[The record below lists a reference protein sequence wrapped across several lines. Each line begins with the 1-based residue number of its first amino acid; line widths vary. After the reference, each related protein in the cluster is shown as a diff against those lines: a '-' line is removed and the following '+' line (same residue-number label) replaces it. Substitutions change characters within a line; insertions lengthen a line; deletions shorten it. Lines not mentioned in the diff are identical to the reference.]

1 MFFNFLLL
9 LYTLLLSILIA
20 VVLKQYKSNLRSK
33 SIPLVLPNLSII
45 IPFRNEADNLET
57 LIKSLSKQQYPGL
70 FEILLV
76 DDYSSDTSV
85 EIITKNIINCEQN
98 IVIVKNTFDAT
109 INLTSKQQAIH
120 KGIQNA
126 QYEFIVLTDADMH
139 YDTDWLLS
147 LGNEID
153 NHADLAFGHTAISP
167 HNKGLFAKLQA
178 FQLDFLFSVAYTLFH
193 AGITGSCMGNN
204 MIISRS
210 KYMETGGQKTV
221 GYSIV
226 EDRALF
232 SLFKKNKCKCSI
244 TSPFVAKAFTYPCA
258 TFTQFY
264 HQMRRWARGGFSI
277 GSILLPIGFLFAFQN
292 SLFCASFFK
301 ILHTSTIII
310 TTTNFLIT
318 WLFTAICFRS
328 MKSKVSVMLF
338 PLFFLFLIIESV
350 AFIASLLIFP
360 TIKWKGRM
368 LKN

>member
-1 MFFNFLLL
+1 MFLNFILF
-9 LYTLLLSILIA
+9 LYTILLSIMIII
-20 VVLKQYKSNLRSK
+20 VLRQYKPNLQLK
-33 SIPLVLPNLSII
+33 IVPLALPNISIV
-45 IPFRNEADNLET
+45 IPFRNEADNLEP
-57 LIKSLSKQQYPGL
+57 LIKSLSKQKYPGL
-70 FEILLV
+70 FEILLI

-98 IVIVKNTFDAT
+98 IVIVNNTFDT
-109 INLTSKQQAIH
+109 TLNLTSKQQAIH

-153 NHADLAFGHTAISP
+153 NQADLAFGHTAISP
-167 HNKGLFAKLQA
+167 HSKGLFAKLQA

-210 KYMETGGQKTV
+210 KYMVTGGQKTV

-232 SLFKKNKCKCSI
+232 SLFKKNKLKCSI

-264 HQMRRWARGGFSI
+264 HQIRRWARGGFSI

-301 ILHTSTIII
+301 ILSTSTIII
-310 TTTNFLIT
+310 TTTNFFIT

-328 MKSKVSVMLF
+328 MKSKVNGLIF
-338 PLFFLFLIIESV
+338 PLFFLFLVIESI

-360 TIKWKGRM
+360 TIEWKGRV
-368 LKN
+368 LKK